1 MTDTSNMPD
10 DQRQRIIE
18 AATLMLKQQHLDR
31 GEECDRVGRA
41 LHATLAQLYAEAP
54 EGIDALMMVQHLL
67 DGKPYSMKSDNS
79 DSIQLRIDLAH
90 AIGATVEADAL
101 PSGLRSIQINP
112 PSRGQAV
119 TGADAHDN
127 DHQPLQGERGYAY
140 HEDRLTPRTWI
151 WWRWS
156 RRPSRR

>member
-18 AATLMLKQQHLDR
+18 AATLMLKQQHLDQ

-41 LHATLAQLYAEAP
+41 LYAALAPPLGG
-54 EGIDALMMVQHLL
+54 EGIDALMMVQYLL

-101 PSGLRSIQINP
+101 PSGLRSIGINP
-112 PSRGQAV
+112 PSRGCPCRSSFLGRTPASAELDIDPGGQSIGQA
-119 TGADAHDN
+119 AQFCFA
-127 DHQPLQGERGYAY
+127 
-140 HEDRLTPRTWI
+140 
-151 WWRWS
+151 
-156 RRPSRR
+156 